1 MSLEIFNPSE
11 LGTPSGWNN
20 GLLAPAGG
28 RLLFVAGQSAS
39 DETGSVPEIGFVE
52 QWASILDKILAVV
65 RAAGGKPDDI
75 ARMTVYVTDRQSYLD
90 NLKPLGAIWRERLGK
105 HYPAMAIVEV
115 TALVDA
121 HAMIEI
127 EATAVLT

>member
-52 QWASILDKILAVV
+52 QWASILDKILVVV
-65 RAAGGKPDDI
+65 RAAGGQPDDI
-75 ARMTVYVTDRQSYLD
+75 ARMTVYVTNRQAYLD

-105 HYPAMAIVEV
+105 HYPAMALVEV
-115 TALVDA
+115 SALVDA

>member
-39 DETGSVPEIGFVE
+39 DATGSVPEIGFVE

-75 ARMTVYVTDRQSYLD
+75 ARMTVYVTDRQAYLD
-90 NLKPLGAIWRERLGK
+90 NLKPLAAIWRERLGK
-105 HYPAMAIVEV
+105 HYPAMALVEV

>member
-1 MSLEIFNPSE
+1 
-11 LGTPSGWNN
+11 
-20 GLLAPAGG
+20 
-28 RLLFVAGQSAS
+28 
-39 DETGSVPEIGFVE
+39 
-52 QWASILDKILAVV
+52 
-65 RAAGGKPDDI
+65 
-75 ARMTVYVTDRQSYLD
+75 MTVYVTDRQSYLD

-105 HYPAMAIVEV
+105 HYPAMAVVEV

>member
-39 DETGSVPEIGFVE
+39 DATGSVPEIGFVE

-75 ARMTVYVTDRQSYLD
+75 ARMTVYVTDRQAYLD

-105 HYPAMAIVEV
+105 HYPAMALVEV

>member
-52 QWASILDKILAVV
+52 QWARILDKILAVV
-65 RAAGGKPDDI
+65 RDAGGNPEDI
-75 ARMTVYVTDRQSYLD
+75 ARMTVYVTDRKAYLD
-90 NLKPLGAIWRERLGK
+90 NLTSLGAIWRERLGK
-105 HYPAMAIVEV
+105 HYPAMALVEV

-121 HAMIEI
+121 RAMVEI
-127 EATAVLT
+127 EATAVVT

>member
-75 ARMTVYVTDRQSYLD
+75 ARMTVYVTDRQAYLD

-105 HYPAMAIVEV
+105 HYPVMALVEV
-115 TALVDA
+115 SALVDA